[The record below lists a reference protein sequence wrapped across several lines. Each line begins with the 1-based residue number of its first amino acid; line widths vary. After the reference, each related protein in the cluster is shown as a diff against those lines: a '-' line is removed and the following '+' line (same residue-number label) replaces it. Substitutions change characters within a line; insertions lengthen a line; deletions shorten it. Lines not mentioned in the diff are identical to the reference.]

1 MKFSDET
8 LMAYADGE
16 LDAEM
21 RTAIEREMAADPDIA
36 CRVAQHL
43 SLARKIGAAFDPV
56 LREAVPDRLKDAAA
70 GSADATAPVVAGTS
84 TVIDLSRL
92 RTAKP
97 ARAARTWSWLQWS
110 AIAASL
116 VVGVL
121 AGRIVLPE
129 RPPAQMAMDGDKFLA
144 RGALERA
151 LSTQLAS
158 TQAGDAPI
166 RIGISFLSKS
176 GEYCRTFAL
185 ANGLAGLGCKAGS
198 DWHLEVLARS
208 PAAAHSSSAYRM
220 AADEVPVAVMREVE
234 QRIAGSALNAREE
247 EAALRKAWSQ

>member
-1 MKFSDET
+1 MKFSEET

-16 LDAEM
+16 LDVET
-21 RTAIEREMAADPDIA
+21 RTAIEGEMAADADIA
-36 CRVAQHL
+36 RRVAQQL
-43 SLARKIGAAFDPV
+43 LLASRIGAAFDPV

-70 GSADATAPVVAGTS
+70 GSADATASVAAGAG
-84 TVIDLSRL
+84 TVIDLSKV

-97 ARAARTWSWLQWS
+97 ARPARWSWLQWS

-121 AGRIVLPE
+121 AGRIVLPD
-129 RPPAQMAMDGDKFLA
+129 RPPAQMAVDGDGFVA

-185 ANGLAGLGCKAGS
+185 ANGLAGLGCKAGP

-208 PAAAHSSSAYRM
+208 PAGTHSSGAYRM
-220 AADEVPVAVMREVE
+220 AAGEAPAAVMREVE
-234 QRIAGSALNAREE
+234 ERIAGGSLDAREE
-247 EAALRKAWSQ
+247 EAALRRAWRK